1 MPLGDLLEG
10 GGVWGIG
17 LGLAAGAAIVLGR
30 QGRPLVKGA
39 IVGYLSAQDR
49 VREFAAETVEQLQDL
64 YEEARV
70 EYQEGRSNEDGIL
83 EVVESEEPPPPPAP
97 RPRAGRGRRAAE

>member
-1 MPLGDLLEG
+1 MPLSDLLEG
-10 GGVWGIG
+10 GGGLGIG
-17 LGLAAGAAIVLGR
+17 LGLVAGAAIILGR

-49 VREFAAETVEQLQDL
+49 VREFAAETVEQMQDL
-64 YEEARV
+64 YEEARA
-70 EYQEGRSNEDGIL
+70 EYEDGRSTEDGIL
-83 EVVESEEPPPPPAP
+83 EVVEDEPPPPPAP

>member
-39 IVGYLSAQDR
+39 IVGYLAAQDR
-49 VREFAAETVEQLQDL
+49 VREFAAETVEQMQDV
-64 YEEARV
+64 YEEARA
-70 EYQEGRSNEDGIL
+70 EYQEGRLGDEGIL
-83 EVVESEEPPPPPAP
+83 EVVEEEPPTPPAP

>member
-10 GGVWGIG
+10 GGGWGIG
-17 LGLAAGAAIVLGR
+17 IGLVAGAAIILGR
-30 QGRPLVKGA
+30 TGRPLMKGA

-49 VREFAAETVEQLQDL
+49 VRELAAETAEQMQDL
-64 YEEARV
+64 YEEARA

-83 EVVESEEPPPPPAP
+83 EVVEEEPPPPPAP
-97 RPRAGRGRRAAE
+97 RPRAGRGRRVAE